1 MHKNRLPK
9 KAKQL
14 LSGADFLISSCLCSL
29 RWILPFSAASVSCR
43 SGGILFFFCGSPLS
57 GPAPAR
63 PPGRRA
69 ERPRPRSPSRNPPG
83 RSLRPR
89 GSARARGR
97 GEGRAKSENKKR
109 AHSPSA
115 VRSFLPPGRA
125 SSGKGRGD
133 RVSFCGFDA
142 RITRTSLPG
151 ARNSPWQ
158 PSRLP

>member
-57 GPAPAR
+57 DLRQRARRAGEQKGRAPDRPAAISLADRFARGAR
-63 PPGRRA
+63 PEREAGEKAGQKAKTRKERTARRLYA
-69 ERPRPRSPSRNPPG
+69 
-83 RSLRPR
+83 L
-89 GSARARGR
+89 
-97 GEGRAKSENKKR
+97 
-109 AHSPSA
+109 
-115 VRSFLPPGRA
+115 FLPPGRA
-125 SSGKGRGD
+125 SSGKGRGN